1 MPERFHEKGVDP
13 HWLWRSRASR
23 HLTLVAPVIQE
34 RRPRRRESTPPLR
47 ISSDMTS
54 GEAGWIPV
62 VRQVIKH
69 VHLLRVVCYPVGNCE
84 WWTMAIDYSVY
95 LVPYPILNRVRF
107 APWTTNKL
115 SDIA

>member
-1 MPERFHEKGVDP
+1 MRAESIRTGYGDLGQVGISYLWPPSSKNGVGGD
-13 HWLWRSRASR
+13 RS
-23 HLTLVAPVIQE
+23 L
-34 RRPRRRESTPPLR
+34 ESTPPRR

-69 VHLLRVVCYPVGNCE
+69 VHFRVVCYPIGNCE
-84 WWTMAIDYSVY
+84 WWTRAIDYSVY
-95 LVPYPILNRVRF
+95 LFPYPILNGVRF
-107 APWTTNKL
+107 SPWTTNKL